1 MGWEQNKKAGP
12 GPAPLSC
19 LPLHRPFFQDIQVIE
34 SMLNGFQR
42 ILKKIFLGQ
51 IWGKRLETRKPGRAT
66 LKFQKTTSHE
76 SRSILRPREITRRA
90 SPIPKREVTPK

>member
-1 MGWEQNKKAGP
+1 VKTKKHSEGKTTKKAGP

-42 ILKKIFLGQ
+42 ILKRFS
-51 IWGKRLETRKPGRAT
+51 WGKLGKNA
-66 LKFQKTTSHE
+66 
-76 SRSILRPREITRRA
+76 
-90 SPIPKREVTPK
+90 